1 MDHVKAEMPADI
13 RERLLR
19 LAARGPRTW
28 MGPNPAHKVHGAIGY
43 DKTWNLFVNVSRE
56 ELRESAGLGRRKALK
71 KDA

>member
-1 MDHVKAEMPADI
+1 MPADI
-13 RERLLR
+13 HERLLR

-28 MGPNPAHKVHGAIGY
+28 MGPNPARKAQLAIGY
-43 DKTWNLFVNVSRE
+43 DKTWHLFVNVSRE